1 MPGNESPAVPLIGV
15 DVGNTSLKLAR
26 RASDGWHAFLRVPT
40 APVEGLSDRI
50 RGELPD
56 EQRKHVAGTRCVACS
71 VHPAA
76 DDALQQ
82 LWHLEFGV
90 DVEFFGRDLSVPLP
104 TTVREPEKVGT
115 DRLLVALGA
124 ATLHGVPCIVLSAG
138 TAVTVDLVDTEGRF
152 AGGAIAPGLRLAADA
167 LERNTALLPSVRL
180 GVPSDI
186 QPGRDTVEA
195 IQRGVYWSC
204 AGGALALLGGYRTV
218 VGRQDVPLVCSG
230 SDARLLLPALPREG
244 TVHEPLLIFHGMEA
258 ALR

>member
-1 MPGNESPAVPLIGV
+1 MPEGETTVSLVGV
-15 DVGNTSLKLAR
+15 DIGNTSVKIAR
-26 RASDGWHAFLRVPT
+26 RTSDGWQAFLRVPT
-40 APVEGLSDRI
+40 TPVDELADRI
-50 RGELPD
+50 RAELP
-56 EQRKHVAGTRCVACS
+56 EEEREHVAESRCVACS

-76 DDALQQ
+76 NEPLTD
-82 LWHLEFGV
+82 LWGSEFGTAI
-90 DVEFFGRDLSVPLP
+90 EFFGRDLPVPLP

-115 DRLLVALGA
+115 DRLLLALGA
-124 ATLHGVPCIVLSAG
+124 VTLHGAPCIVVSAG
-138 TAVTVDLVDTEGRF
+138 TAVTVDLVDAEGRF

-167 LERNTALLPSVRL
+167 LERNTALLPHVRL

-204 AGGALALLGGYRTV
+204 AGGVLALLGGYRTV
-218 VGRQDVPLVCSG
+218 AGSQNVTLVCSG